1 MRTQRIKIKK
11 NIFFG
16 YLLATVLGMGF
27 LVSCVKNE
35 TIEQVLP
42 ATITVKGD
50 KFTDDQG
57 REIILNGINIVS
69 KDKAEGYIF
78 QSGPELYEN
87 LQKWG
92 VNCIRF
98 IIIWD
103 RLEPEPGVYNED
115 YLKEI
120 DERIQWAEQN
130 NLFVVL
136 DMHQDLFSVKYS
148 DGAPEWATLDEG

>member
-1 MRTQRIKIKK
+1 MGRQLHPIYY
-11 NIFFG
+11 
-16 YLLATVLGMGF
+16 YL
-27 LVSCVKNE
+27 
-35 TIEQVLP
+35 
-42 ATITVKGD
+42 
-50 KFTDDQG
+50 
-57 REIILNGINIVS
+57 
-69 KDKAEGYIF
+69 
-78 QSGPELYEN
+78 
-87 LQKWG
+87 
-92 VNCIRF
+92 
-98 IIIWD
+98 D